1 MNPIENLDDND
12 KEIAKRML
20 KIMGKGGEP
29 SADDMRYLINHA
41 SPMLEIMQKAIHKRL
56 VDLGVDSDE
65 SMAMVTVL
73 SQMGTIAGGISFY
86 DFSVTEKLAED
97 L

>member
-1 MNPIENLDDND
+1 MNPLESLNEND
-12 KEIAKRML
+12 KNIAIRML
-20 KIMGKGGEP
+20 KIMGKSGEP
-29 SADDMRYLINHA
+29 NEEDMRYLMNHA
-41 SPMLEIMQKAIHKRL
+41 SPMLEIMKTVFHKRL

-65 SMAMVTVL
+65 SMAMVTTL
-73 SQMGTIAGGISFY
+73 AQMGTVAGGISFY